1 MDLIKSKTFQNL
13 VNSFA
18 GECQAHM
25 RYKYL
30 AYGAKDRSLFMVERQ
45 IQELSKNEM
54 HHARMFYT
62 FIQSADTQTLDNL
75 QVSSGY
81 PFKENWDFVKNF
93 EFAAENE
100 HDEHTVIYP
109 QFAQTA
115 REEGFEAI
123 ACLYDLI
130 AAVESCHDKSLTELH
145 RRIGADTRD
154 TRDTPVKW
162 KCSVCGHEA
171 TLNQA
176 WDMCPL
182 CKSPQGYV
190 ELNLTGK

>member
-81 PFKENWDFVKNF
+81 PFKEKTNRLLGSSHISYYEIGVERIKSAIDTFYGCIEGLEIDCNIGLVFQFNVSFRKLSDSIRAVNPYF
-93 EFAAENE
+93 EPNLKALCSIIRINVRI
-100 HDEHTVIYP
+100 TNLP
-109 QFAQTA
+109 Q
-115 REEGFEAI
+115 
-123 ACLYDLI
+123 L
-130 AAVESCHDKSLTELH
+130 
-145 RRIGADTRD
+145 
-154 TRDTPVKW
+154 
-162 KCSVCGHEA
+162 
-171 TLNQA
+171 
-176 WDMCPL
+176 
-182 CKSPQGYV
+182 
-190 ELNLTGK
+190 